1 MFCGKKIFCPLFT
14 QGGPLALSRLSG
26 GVFCSGGGGGGGGSL
41 GPVQLTSQY
50 LREGMF
56 QQVNKISTEV
66 VVSIKI
72 NSEKTTTEI

>member
-1 MFCGKKIFCPLFT
+1 MFAEKKIFFPLFT

-26 GVFCSGGGGGGGGSL
+26 GVFCSGGGGGGGSL

-56 QQVNKISTEV
+56 QQVNKIRR
-66 VVSIKI
+66 KL
-72 NSEKTTTEI
+72 